1 VSTGTEN
8 GPATGDP
15 AVPGGSSGAASA
27 PSPRAGGALGLARHY
42 RWWFVGAAMV
52 VVSTVLILWARTSP
66 GFDPY
71 GWNVWGFQAIR
82 LNLNL
87 GGAPSWKPVTFL
99 FTVPYSIVGH
109 VSLRLWQITSATVSL
124 AGPIVAGRIVY
135 KVVRDSTGEPR
146 AAIVGAVFS
155 GLCILGIR
163 QYTHYWLSSQSDSML
178 VTFFLLAID
187 MHLHG
192 HPRWALSFLW
202 LSSLGRPETWP
213 FYGLYVLWAWRKVP
227 AMRAFIVVETLL
239 IPFFWFGIPVLSG
252 SPWDVAS
259 TLAERSPRMCHSGKV
274 ICVAQRYLDLSY
286 WPVDLLALV
295 GLVVAAARRS
305 WAVMAVAGCSVL
317 WLILEVGFSLHGFAS
332 VPRYMFEA
340 GGTLIVVAG
349 VAVGWILAEALRR
362 GRAAGAGGIAIVA
375 AVAALLVP
383 DAIAQERIE
392 HKDLQHE
399 RARTAQID
407 RLDATINALGGFR
420 FIRTCGD
427 PSADVEYVS
436 ILAWYTKMNVG
447 FVGHQPRLEVH
458 KFKQPVVIF
467 TALGN
472 GWIVHTYHLSAAA
485 QARCAGLNNR
495 AYIVTAA
502 HPGGELVN
510 AH

>member
-1 VSTGTEN
+1 VSIRILKRY
-8 GPATGDP
+8 PWA
-15 AVPGGSSGAASA
+15 
-27 PSPRAGGALGLARHY
+27 
-42 RWWFVGAAMV
+42 FVGAAL
-52 VVSTVLILWARTSP
+52 VLLSIALLVWARTSP

-71 GWNVWGFQAIR
+71 GWNDWGFQALR

-87 GGAPSWKPVTFL
+87 GGAPSWKPVTFF
-99 FTVPYSIVGH
+99 FTLPYSIFGH
-109 VSLRLWQITSATVSL
+109 LSLRLWQVTSAAVSL

-135 KVVRDSTGEPR
+135 KVVRDSTGEARP
-146 AAIVGAVFS
+146 AIVGAVFS

-187 MHLHG
+187 MHLNG
-192 HPRWALSFLW
+192 HHRWALSFLW

-213 FYGLYVLWAWRKVP
+213 FFGLYVLWAWRKVP
-227 AMRAFIVVETLL
+227 AMRALIVIETLL
-239 IPFFWFGIPVLSG
+239 VPFFWFGIPVLSG
-252 SPWDVAS
+252 NPWDVAS
-259 TLAERSPRMCHSGKV
+259 KLAERSPRMCHSGKV
-274 ICVAQRYLDLSY
+274 VCVTQRYLDLSY

-295 GLVVAAARRS
+295 GVAVAALRRN
-305 WAVMAVAGCSVL
+305 WAVVGVAGCSVL
-317 WLILEVGFSLHGFAS
+317 WLIIEIGFSLHGFPG

-340 GGTLIVVAG
+340 GGVLIVVAG
-349 VAVGWILAEALRR
+349 IATGWILAEASRR

-392 HKDLQHE
+392 HKDLLHE
-399 RARTAQID
+399 RARTDQIH
-407 RLDATINALGGFR
+407 RLDAAIRALGGFR

-447 FVGHQPRLEVH
+447 YVGHQPVLEIH
-458 KFKQPVVIF
+458 KKRKPVVIF

-485 QARCAGLNNR
+485 RARCAGLNDR
-495 AYIVTAA
+495 AYIVTAS
-502 HPGGELVN
+502 HPGGELVR